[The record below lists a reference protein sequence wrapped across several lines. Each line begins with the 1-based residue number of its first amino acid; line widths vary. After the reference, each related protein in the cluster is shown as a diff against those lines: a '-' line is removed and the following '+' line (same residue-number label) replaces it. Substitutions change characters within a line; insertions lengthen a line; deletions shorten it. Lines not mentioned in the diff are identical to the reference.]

1 MSLLRKRKYG
11 VVLLVA
17 VLMICAVCSRVAARY
32 GYYAEVLSIVRALIY
47 IGLLAAWGISV
58 QTRIIQ
64 TQVRRYLLVIAG
76 LMLLWL
82 TLRTVKYNT
91 YHMTAERFLWY
102 GYYLPMLF
110 IPVLAVLV
118 ALSLGKPENYRLPKW
133 THFLYLPSALLFLLV
148 LTNDLHQLVF
158 FFPTGVLSTREY
170 DYGIGYYV
178 VLAWMVLCAA
188 AALVIILAKCRIPQ
202 SRRYL
207 WLPVVPFA
215 LALGYCAAYIKG
227 VYWVWLLAGDL
238 TVSMCLIIT
247 AIFESCIQCSLIQSN
262 THYAELFHAST
273 IGALITD
280 RDFSVACA
288 AENARSVD
296 SQTLMAAAES
306 PVVTA
311 DGIRISEA
319 PIRWGHVFWEDD
331 ISPMLAVLKELD
343 DTREELQSYGSIL
356 QAENAQKARRKKLEE
371 QERLYRAMQ
380 EKAAAP
386 AVRLSNLAKALQGVQ
401 DADAARF
408 LLWKM
413 TVIGAYLKRRS
424 NLIFL
429 ADRDGMVPVSE
440 VALCLN
446 ESMDNLR
453 LHVRRC
459 ASRLDFEGELR
470 LETAAALYDF
480 FEAAIELA
488 MDDLSG
494 AAANVTRKEDA
505 CVLSLMLQCGTD
517 LTSLRAAYPGMH
529 SLKMRTAS
537 GTARCP
543 SGKGGTRHETKPS
556 PRHQGERGQ
565 SPLRHLLCRQQR
577 RHHPVQ
583 PADAPSLPRP
593 DGPRPAIS
601 GRAARRLESPG
612 RRRYAGGCRQQLP
625 AIPGRR
631 GLGLPGE

>member
-17 VLMICAVCSRVAARY
+17 VLMICAVCARVAARY

-319 PIRWGHVFWEDD
+319 PMRWGHVSWDDD

-470 LETAAALYDF
+470 LETAAVLYDF

-494 AAANVTRKEDA
+494 AAANVTRKEDT

-517 LTSLRAAYPGMH
+517 LTSLRAAYPDAFVENEDGVWYCTL
-529 SLKMRTAS
+529 SVRE
-537 GTARCP
+537 
-543 SGKGGTRHETKPS
+543 GGNTP
-556 PRHQGERGQ
+556 
-565 SPLRHLLCRQQR
+565 
-577 RHHPVQ
+577 
-583 PADAPSLPRP
+583 
-593 DGPRPAIS
+593 
-601 GRAARRLESPG
+601 
-612 RRRYAGGCRQQLP
+612 
-625 AIPGRR
+625 
-631 GLGLPGE
+631 

>member
-1 MSLLRKRKYG
+1 MSFRYLPRRRFRTMSLLRKRKYG

-17 VLMICAVCSRVAARY
+17 VLMICAVCARVAARY

-517 LTSLRAAYPGMH
+517 LTSLRAAYPD
-529 SLKMRTAS
+529 AS
-537 GTARCP
+537 VENEDGVWYCTLSVRE
-543 SGKGGTRHETKPS
+543 GGNTP
-556 PRHQGERGQ
+556 
-565 SPLRHLLCRQQR
+565 
-577 RHHPVQ
+577 
-583 PADAPSLPRP
+583 
-593 DGPRPAIS
+593 
-601 GRAARRLESPG
+601 
-612 RRRYAGGCRQQLP
+612 
-625 AIPGRR
+625 
-631 GLGLPGE
+631 

>member
-1 MSLLRKRKYG
+1 MSLLQKRKYG

-17 VLMICAVCSRVAARY
+17 VLMICAVCARVAARY

-386 AVRLSNLAKALQGVQ
+386 AVRLSNLAKTLQGVQ

-517 LTSLRAAYPGMH
+517 LTSLRAAYPDAFVENEDGVWYCTL
-529 SLKMRTAS
+529 SVRE
-537 GTARCP
+537 
-543 SGKGGTRHETKPS
+543 GGNTP
-556 PRHQGERGQ
+556 
-565 SPLRHLLCRQQR
+565 
-577 RHHPVQ
+577 
-583 PADAPSLPRP
+583 
-593 DGPRPAIS
+593 
-601 GRAARRLESPG
+601 
-612 RRRYAGGCRQQLP
+612 
-625 AIPGRR
+625 
-631 GLGLPGE
+631 

>member
-17 VLMICAVCSRVAARY
+17 VLMICAVCARVAARY

-319 PIRWGHVFWEDD
+319 PIRRGHVFWEDD

-371 QERLYRAMQ
+371 QERLYRTMQ

-517 LTSLRAAYPGMH
+517 LTSLRAAYPDAFVENEDGVWYCTL
-529 SLKMRTAS
+529 SVRE
-537 GTARCP
+537 
-543 SGKGGTRHETKPS
+543 GGNTP
-556 PRHQGERGQ
+556 
-565 SPLRHLLCRQQR
+565 
-577 RHHPVQ
+577 
-583 PADAPSLPRP
+583 
-593 DGPRPAIS
+593 
-601 GRAARRLESPG
+601 
-612 RRRYAGGCRQQLP
+612 
-625 AIPGRR
+625 
-631 GLGLPGE
+631 

>member
-17 VLMICAVCSRVAARY
+17 VLMICAVCARVAARY
-32 GYYAEVLSIVRALIY
+32 GYYAEVLSIVRTLIY

-91 YHMTAERFLWY
+91 YHMTAERFLRY

-386 AVRLSNLAKALQGVQ
+386 VVRLSNLAKALQGVQ

-413 TVIGAYLKRRS
+413 TVMGAYLKRRS

-517 LTSLRAAYPGMH
+517 LTSLRAAYPD
-529 SLKMRTAS
+529 AS
-537 GTARCP
+537 VENEDGVWYCTLSVRE
-543 SGKGGTRHETKPS
+543 GGNTP
-556 PRHQGERGQ
+556 
-565 SPLRHLLCRQQR
+565 
-577 RHHPVQ
+577 
-583 PADAPSLPRP
+583 
-593 DGPRPAIS
+593 
-601 GRAARRLESPG
+601 
-612 RRRYAGGCRQQLP
+612 
-625 AIPGRR
+625 
-631 GLGLPGE
+631 

>member
-17 VLMICAVCSRVAARY
+17 VLMICAVCARVAARY
-32 GYYAEVLSIVRALIY
+32 GYYAEVLSIVRTLIY

-64 TQVRRYLLVIAG
+64 TQVRRCLLVIAG

-356 QAENAQKARRKKLEE
+356 QAENAQKARRRKLEE

-386 AVRLSNLAKALQGVQ
+386 AERLSNLAKALQGVQ

-517 LTSLRAAYPGMH
+517 LTSLRAAYPD
-529 SLKMRTAS
+529 AS
-537 GTARCP
+537 VESEDGVWYCTLSVRE
-543 SGKGGTRHETKPS
+543 GGNTP
-556 PRHQGERGQ
+556 
-565 SPLRHLLCRQQR
+565 
-577 RHHPVQ
+577 
-583 PADAPSLPRP
+583 
-593 DGPRPAIS
+593 
-601 GRAARRLESPG
+601 
-612 RRRYAGGCRQQLP
+612 
-625 AIPGRR
+625 
-631 GLGLPGE
+631 

>member
-1 MSLLRKRKYG
+1 MLRKHDELSLPTPQEVPHDEPVTKKKIWRG
-11 VVLLVA
+11 A
-17 VLMICAVCSRVAARY
+17 ACSRADDLRRLRSRRRKVRP
-32 GYYAEVLSIVRALIY
+32 EVLSIVRVLIY

-158 FFPTGVLSTREY
+158 FFSTGVLSTREY

-505 CVLSLMLQCGTD
+505 SVLSLMLQCGTD
-517 LTSLRAAYPGMH
+517 LTSLGASYPDAFVENEDGVWYCTL
-529 SLKMRTAS
+529 SVRE
-537 GTARCP
+537 
-543 SGKGGTRHETKPS
+543 GGNTP
-556 PRHQGERGQ
+556 
-565 SPLRHLLCRQQR
+565 
-577 RHHPVQ
+577 
-583 PADAPSLPRP
+583 
-593 DGPRPAIS
+593 
-601 GRAARRLESPG
+601 
-612 RRRYAGGCRQQLP
+612 
-625 AIPGRR
+625 
-631 GLGLPGE
+631 

>member
-17 VLMICAVCSRVAARY
+17 VLMICAVCARVAARC

-408 LLWKM
+408 RLWKM

-453 LHVRRC
+453 LHGRRC

-517 LTSLRAAYPGMH
+517 LTSLRAAYPD
-529 SLKMRTAS
+529 AS
-537 GTARCP
+537 VENEDGVWYCTLSVRE
-543 SGKGGTRHETKPS
+543 GGNTP
-556 PRHQGERGQ
+556 
-565 SPLRHLLCRQQR
+565 
-577 RHHPVQ
+577 
-583 PADAPSLPRP
+583 
-593 DGPRPAIS
+593 
-601 GRAARRLESPG
+601 
-612 RRRYAGGCRQQLP
+612 
-625 AIPGRR
+625 
-631 GLGLPGE
+631 

>member
-17 VLMICAVCSRVAARY
+17 VLMICAVCARVAARY

-170 DYGIGYYV
+170 GYGIGYYV

-188 AALVIILAKCRIPQ
+188 AALAIILAKCRIPQ

-386 AVRLSNLAKALQGVQ
+386 AERLSNLAKALQGVQ

-517 LTSLRAAYPGMH
+517 LTSLRAAYPD
-529 SLKMRTAS
+529 AS
-537 GTARCP
+537 VENEDGVWYCTLSVRE
-543 SGKGGTRHETKPS
+543 GGNTP
-556 PRHQGERGQ
+556 
-565 SPLRHLLCRQQR
+565 
-577 RHHPVQ
+577 
-583 PADAPSLPRP
+583 
-593 DGPRPAIS
+593 
-601 GRAARRLESPG
+601 
-612 RRRYAGGCRQQLP
+612 
-625 AIPGRR
+625 
-631 GLGLPGE
+631 

>member
-17 VLMICAVCSRVAARY
+17 VLMICAVCARVAARY

-170 DYGIGYYV
+170 GYGIGYYV

-343 DTREELQSYGSIL
+343 ATREELQSYGSIL

-517 LTSLRAAYPGMH
+517 LTSLRAAYPDAFVENEDGVWYCTL
-529 SLKMRTAS
+529 SVRE
-537 GTARCP
+537 
-543 SGKGGTRHETKPS
+543 GGNTP
-556 PRHQGERGQ
+556 
-565 SPLRHLLCRQQR
+565 
-577 RHHPVQ
+577 
-583 PADAPSLPRP
+583 
-593 DGPRPAIS
+593 
-601 GRAARRLESPG
+601 
-612 RRRYAGGCRQQLP
+612 
-625 AIPGRR
+625 
-631 GLGLPGE
+631 

>member
-32 GYYAEVLSIVRALIY
+32 GYCAEVLSIVRALIY
-47 IGLLAAWGISV
+47 IGLLAAWDISV

-401 DADAARF
+401 DADTARF

-517 LTSLRAAYPGMH
+517 LTSLRAAYPD
-529 SLKMRTAS
+529 AS
-537 GTARCP
+537 VENEDGVWYCTLSVRE
-543 SGKGGTRHETKPS
+543 GGNTP
-556 PRHQGERGQ
+556 
-565 SPLRHLLCRQQR
+565 
-577 RHHPVQ
+577 
-583 PADAPSLPRP
+583 
-593 DGPRPAIS
+593 
-601 GRAARRLESPG
+601 
-612 RRRYAGGCRQQLP
+612 
-625 AIPGRR
+625 
-631 GLGLPGE
+631 

>member
-17 VLMICAVCSRVAARY
+17 VLMICAVCARVAARY
-32 GYYAEVLSIVRALIY
+32 GYYAEVLSIVRTLIY

-296 SQTLMAAAES
+296 FQTLMAAAES

-343 DTREELQSYGSIL
+343 ATREELQSYGSIL

-480 FEAAIELA
+480 FEAAIELV

-517 LTSLRAAYPGMH
+517 LTSLRAAYPDAFVENEDGVWYCTL
-529 SLKMRTAS
+529 SVRE
-537 GTARCP
+537 
-543 SGKGGTRHETKPS
+543 GGNTP
-556 PRHQGERGQ
+556 
-565 SPLRHLLCRQQR
+565 
-577 RHHPVQ
+577 
-583 PADAPSLPRP
+583 
-593 DGPRPAIS
+593 
-601 GRAARRLESPG
+601 
-612 RRRYAGGCRQQLP
+612 
-625 AIPGRR
+625 
-631 GLGLPGE
+631 

>member
-17 VLMICAVCSRVAARY
+17 VLMICAVCARVAARY

-170 DYGIGYYV
+170 GYGIGYYV
-178 VLAWMVLCAA
+178 VLVWMVLCAA
-188 AALVIILAKCRIPQ
+188 AALAIILAKCRIPQ

-238 TVSMCLIIT
+238 TVFMCLIIT

-386 AVRLSNLAKALQGVQ
+386 AVRLSNLAKTLQGVQ

-517 LTSLRAAYPGMH
+517 LTSLRAAYPDAFVENEDGVWYCTL
-529 SLKMRTAS
+529 SVRE
-537 GTARCP
+537 
-543 SGKGGTRHETKPS
+543 GGNTP
-556 PRHQGERGQ
+556 
-565 SPLRHLLCRQQR
+565 
-577 RHHPVQ
+577 
-583 PADAPSLPRP
+583 
-593 DGPRPAIS
+593 
-601 GRAARRLESPG
+601 
-612 RRRYAGGCRQQLP
+612 
-625 AIPGRR
+625 
-631 GLGLPGE
+631 

>member
-17 VLMICAVCSRVAARY
+17 VLMICAVCARVAARY

-148 LTNDLHQLVF
+148 LTNDLHQIVF

-262 THYAELFHAST
+262 TRYAELFHTST

-429 ADRDGMVPVSE
+429 ADRDGMVPASE

-517 LTSLRAAYPGMH
+517 LTSLRAAYPDAFVENEDGVWYCTL
-529 SLKMRTAS
+529 SVRE
-537 GTARCP
+537 
-543 SGKGGTRHETKPS
+543 GGNTP
-556 PRHQGERGQ
+556 
-565 SPLRHLLCRQQR
+565 
-577 RHHPVQ
+577 
-583 PADAPSLPRP
+583 
-593 DGPRPAIS
+593 
-601 GRAARRLESPG
+601 
-612 RRRYAGGCRQQLP
+612 
-625 AIPGRR
+625 
-631 GLGLPGE
+631 

>member
-17 VLMICAVCSRVAARY
+17 VLMICAVCARVAARY

-238 TVSMCLIIT
+238 TVSMCLFIT

-488 MDDLSG
+488 VDDLSG

-517 LTSLRAAYPGMH
+517 LTSLRAAYPDAFVENEDGVWYCTL
-529 SLKMRTAS
+529 SVRE
-537 GTARCP
+537 
-543 SGKGGTRHETKPS
+543 GGNTP
-556 PRHQGERGQ
+556 
-565 SPLRHLLCRQQR
+565 
-577 RHHPVQ
+577 
-583 PADAPSLPRP
+583 
-593 DGPRPAIS
+593 
-601 GRAARRLESPG
+601 
-612 RRRYAGGCRQQLP
+612 
-625 AIPGRR
+625 
-631 GLGLPGE
+631 

>member
-17 VLMICAVCSRVAARY
+17 VLMICAVCARVAARY

-331 ISPMLAVLKELD
+331 ISPMLAVLKEMD
-343 DTREELQSYGSIL
+343 DIREELQSYGSIL

-386 AVRLSNLAKALQGVQ
+386 AVRLSNLAETLQGVQ

-517 LTSLRAAYPGMH
+517 LTSLRAAYPDAFVENEDGVWYCTL
-529 SLKMRTAS
+529 SVRE
-537 GTARCP
+537 
-543 SGKGGTRHETKPS
+543 GGNTP
-556 PRHQGERGQ
+556 
-565 SPLRHLLCRQQR
+565 
-577 RHHPVQ
+577 
-583 PADAPSLPRP
+583 
-593 DGPRPAIS
+593 
-601 GRAARRLESPG
+601 
-612 RRRYAGGCRQQLP
+612 
-625 AIPGRR
+625 
-631 GLGLPGE
+631 

>member
-17 VLMICAVCSRVAARY
+17 VLMICAVCARVAARY
-32 GYYAEVLSIVRALIY
+32 GYYAEGLSIVRALIY

-202 SRRYL
+202 NRRYL

-288 AENARSVD
+288 AKNARSVD

-343 DTREELQSYGSIL
+343 ATREELQSYGSIL

-386 AVRLSNLAKALQGVQ
+386 AVRLSNLAKTLQGVQ

-517 LTSLRAAYPGMH
+517 LTSLRAAYPDAFVENEDGVWYCTL
-529 SLKMRTAS
+529 SVRE
-537 GTARCP
+537 
-543 SGKGGTRHETKPS
+543 GGNTP
-556 PRHQGERGQ
+556 
-565 SPLRHLLCRQQR
+565 
-577 RHHPVQ
+577 
-583 PADAPSLPRP
+583 
-593 DGPRPAIS
+593 
-601 GRAARRLESPG
+601 
-612 RRRYAGGCRQQLP
+612 
-625 AIPGRR
+625 
-631 GLGLPGE
+631 

>member
-17 VLMICAVCSRVAARY
+17 VLMICAVCARVAARY
-32 GYYAEVLSIVRALIY
+32 GYYAEVLSIVRVLIY

-517 LTSLRAAYPGMH
+517 LTSLRAAYPDAFVENEDGVWYCTL
-529 SLKMRTAS
+529 SVRE
-537 GTARCP
+537 
-543 SGKGGTRHETKPS
+543 GGNTP
-556 PRHQGERGQ
+556 
-565 SPLRHLLCRQQR
+565 
-577 RHHPVQ
+577 
-583 PADAPSLPRP
+583 
-593 DGPRPAIS
+593 
-601 GRAARRLESPG
+601 
-612 RRRYAGGCRQQLP
+612 
-625 AIPGRR
+625 
-631 GLGLPGE
+631 

>member
-17 VLMICAVCSRVAARY
+17 VLMICAICARVAARY

-148 LTNDLHQLVF
+148 LTNDPHQLVF

-188 AALVIILAKCRIPQ
+188 AALAIILAKCRIPQ

-331 ISPMLAVLKELD
+331 ISPMLAVLKEMD

-517 LTSLRAAYPGMH
+517 LTSLRAAYPDAFVENEDGVWYCTL
-529 SLKMRTAS
+529 SVRE
-537 GTARCP
+537 
-543 SGKGGTRHETKPS
+543 GGNTP
-556 PRHQGERGQ
+556 
-565 SPLRHLLCRQQR
+565 
-577 RHHPVQ
+577 
-583 PADAPSLPRP
+583 
-593 DGPRPAIS
+593 
-601 GRAARRLESPG
+601 
-612 RRRYAGGCRQQLP
+612 
-625 AIPGRR
+625 
-631 GLGLPGE
+631 

>member
-1 MSLLRKRKYG
+1 MSRLQKRKYG

-17 VLMICAVCSRVAARY
+17 VLMICAVCARVAARY

-148 LTNDLHQLVF
+148 LTNDLHQFVF

-343 DTREELQSYGSIL
+343 ATREELQSYGSIL

-386 AVRLSNLAKALQGVQ
+386 AVRLSNLAKTLQGVQ
-401 DADAARF
+401 DADTARF

-517 LTSLRAAYPGMH
+517 LTSLRAAYPDAFVENEDGVWYCTL
-529 SLKMRTAS
+529 SVRE
-537 GTARCP
+537 
-543 SGKGGTRHETKPS
+543 GGNTP
-556 PRHQGERGQ
+556 
-565 SPLRHLLCRQQR
+565 
-577 RHHPVQ
+577 
-583 PADAPSLPRP
+583 
-593 DGPRPAIS
+593 
-601 GRAARRLESPG
+601 
-612 RRRYAGGCRQQLP
+612 
-625 AIPGRR
+625 
-631 GLGLPGE
+631 

>member
-17 VLMICAVCSRVAARY
+17 VLMICAVCARVAARC

-188 AALVIILAKCRIPQ
+188 AALAIILAKCRIPQ

-386 AVRLSNLAKALQGVQ
+386 AVRLSNLAKTLQGVQ
-401 DADAARF
+401 DADTARF

-517 LTSLRAAYPGMH
+517 LTSLRAAYPD
-529 SLKMRTAS
+529 AS
-537 GTARCP
+537 VENEDGVWYCTL
-543 SGKGGTRHETKPS
+543 SVWEGGNTP
-556 PRHQGERGQ
+556 
-565 SPLRHLLCRQQR
+565 
-577 RHHPVQ
+577 
-583 PADAPSLPRP
+583 
-593 DGPRPAIS
+593 
-601 GRAARRLESPG
+601 
-612 RRRYAGGCRQQLP
+612 
-625 AIPGRR
+625 
-631 GLGLPGE
+631 

>member
-17 VLMICAVCSRVAARY
+17 VLMICAVCARVAARY

-386 AVRLSNLAKALQGVQ
+386 AERLSNLAKALQGVQ
-401 DADAARF
+401 DADTARF

-517 LTSLRAAYPGMH
+517 LTSLRAAYPDAFVENEDGVWYCTL
-529 SLKMRTAS
+529 SVRE
-537 GTARCP
+537 
-543 SGKGGTRHETKPS
+543 GGNTP
-556 PRHQGERGQ
+556 
-565 SPLRHLLCRQQR
+565 
-577 RHHPVQ
+577 
-583 PADAPSLPRP
+583 
-593 DGPRPAIS
+593 
-601 GRAARRLESPG
+601 
-612 RRRYAGGCRQQLP
+612 
-625 AIPGRR
+625 
-631 GLGLPGE
+631 

>member
-17 VLMICAVCSRVAARY
+17 VLMICAVCARVAARY
-32 GYYAEVLSIVRALIY
+32 GYYAEVLSIIRALIY

-386 AVRLSNLAKALQGVQ
+386 AVRLSNLAKTLQGVQ

-517 LTSLRAAYPGMH
+517 LTSLRAAYPD
-529 SLKMRTAS
+529 AS
-537 GTARCP
+537 VENEDGVWYCTLSVRE
-543 SGKGGTRHETKPS
+543 GGNTP
-556 PRHQGERGQ
+556 
-565 SPLRHLLCRQQR
+565 
-577 RHHPVQ
+577 
-583 PADAPSLPRP
+583 
-593 DGPRPAIS
+593 
-601 GRAARRLESPG
+601 
-612 RRRYAGGCRQQLP
+612 
-625 AIPGRR
+625 
-631 GLGLPGE
+631 

>member
-17 VLMICAVCSRVAARY
+17 VLMICAVCARVAARY

-207 WLPVVPFA
+207 WLPVVPFT

-343 DTREELQSYGSIL
+343 ATREELQSYGSIL

-380 EKAAAP
+380 EKTAAP

-517 LTSLRAAYPGMH
+517 LTSLRAAYPDAFVENEDGVWYCTL
-529 SLKMRTAS
+529 SVRE
-537 GTARCP
+537 
-543 SGKGGTRHETKPS
+543 GGNTP
-556 PRHQGERGQ
+556 
-565 SPLRHLLCRQQR
+565 
-577 RHHPVQ
+577 
-583 PADAPSLPRP
+583 
-593 DGPRPAIS
+593 
-601 GRAARRLESPG
+601 
-612 RRRYAGGCRQQLP
+612 
-625 AIPGRR
+625 
-631 GLGLPGE
+631 

>member
-17 VLMICAVCSRVAARY
+17 VLMICAVCARVAARY

-170 DYGIGYYV
+170 GYGIGYYV

-343 DTREELQSYGSIL
+343 ATREELQSYGSIL

-380 EKAAAP
+380 DKAAAP

-517 LTSLRAAYPGMH
+517 LTSLRAAYPD
-529 SLKMRTAS
+529 AS
-537 GTARCP
+537 VENEDGVWYCTLSVRE
-543 SGKGGTRHETKPS
+543 GGNTP
-556 PRHQGERGQ
+556 
-565 SPLRHLLCRQQR
+565 
-577 RHHPVQ
+577 
-583 PADAPSLPRP
+583 
-593 DGPRPAIS
+593 
-601 GRAARRLESPG
+601 
-612 RRRYAGGCRQQLP
+612 
-625 AIPGRR
+625 
-631 GLGLPGE
+631 

>member
-17 VLMICAVCSRVAARY
+17 VLMICAVCARVAARY

-148 LTNDLHQLVF
+148 LTNDLHQFVF

-343 DTREELQSYGSIL
+343 ATREELQSYGSIL

-401 DADAARF
+401 DADTARF

-517 LTSLRAAYPGMH
+517 LTSLRAAYPDAFVENEDGVWYCTL
-529 SLKMRTAS
+529 SVRE
-537 GTARCP
+537 
-543 SGKGGTRHETKPS
+543 GGNTP
-556 PRHQGERGQ
+556 
-565 SPLRHLLCRQQR
+565 
-577 RHHPVQ
+577 
-583 PADAPSLPRP
+583 
-593 DGPRPAIS
+593 
-601 GRAARRLESPG
+601 
-612 RRRYAGGCRQQLP
+612 
-625 AIPGRR
+625 
-631 GLGLPGE
+631 

>member
-17 VLMICAVCSRVAARY
+17 VLMICAVCARVAARY
-32 GYYAEVLSIVRALIY
+32 GYYAEMLSIVRALIY

-91 YHMTAERFLWY
+91 YHMTTERFLWY

-148 LTNDLHQLVF
+148 LTNDLHQFVF

-517 LTSLRAAYPGMH
+517 LTSLRTAYPDAFVENEDGVWYCTL
-529 SLKMRTAS
+529 SVRE
-537 GTARCP
+537 
-543 SGKGGTRHETKPS
+543 GGNTP
-556 PRHQGERGQ
+556 
-565 SPLRHLLCRQQR
+565 
-577 RHHPVQ
+577 
-583 PADAPSLPRP
+583 
-593 DGPRPAIS
+593 
-601 GRAARRLESPG
+601 
-612 RRRYAGGCRQQLP
+612 
-625 AIPGRR
+625 
-631 GLGLPGE
+631 

>member
-17 VLMICAVCSRVAARY
+17 VLMICAVCARVAARC

-494 AAANVTRKEDA
+494 TAANVTRKEDA

-517 LTSLRAAYPGMH
+517 LTSLRAAYPD
-529 SLKMRTAS
+529 AS
-537 GTARCP
+537 VENEDGVWYCTLSVRE
-543 SGKGGTRHETKPS
+543 GGNTP
-556 PRHQGERGQ
+556 
-565 SPLRHLLCRQQR
+565 
-577 RHHPVQ
+577 
-583 PADAPSLPRP
+583 
-593 DGPRPAIS
+593 
-601 GRAARRLESPG
+601 
-612 RRRYAGGCRQQLP
+612 
-625 AIPGRR
+625 
-631 GLGLPGE
+631 

>member
-11 VVLLVA
+11 VVLRVA
-17 VLMICAVCSRVAARY
+17 VLMICAVCARVAARY

-356 QAENAQKARRKKLEE
+356 QAENAQKTRRKKLEE

-470 LETAAALYDF
+470 LETEAALYDF

-517 LTSLRAAYPGMH
+517 LTSLRAAYPDAFVENEDGVWYCTL
-529 SLKMRTAS
+529 SVRE
-537 GTARCP
+537 
-543 SGKGGTRHETKPS
+543 GGNTP
-556 PRHQGERGQ
+556 
-565 SPLRHLLCRQQR
+565 
-577 RHHPVQ
+577 
-583 PADAPSLPRP
+583 
-593 DGPRPAIS
+593 
-601 GRAARRLESPG
+601 
-612 RRRYAGGCRQQLP
+612 
-625 AIPGRR
+625 
-631 GLGLPGE
+631 

>member
-17 VLMICAVCSRVAARY
+17 VLMICAVCARVAARY

-102 GYYLPMLF
+102 GYYLLMLF

-133 THFLYLPSALLFLLV
+133 THFLYLSSALLFLLV

-227 VYWVWLLAGDL
+227 VYWVWLLVGDL

-262 THYAELFHAST
+262 THYAELFHTST

-517 LTSLRAAYPGMH
+517 LTSLRAAYPD
-529 SLKMRTAS
+529 AS
-537 GTARCP
+537 VENEDGVWYCTLPVRE
-543 SGKGGTRHETKPS
+543 GGNTP
-556 PRHQGERGQ
+556 
-565 SPLRHLLCRQQR
+565 
-577 RHHPVQ
+577 
-583 PADAPSLPRP
+583 
-593 DGPRPAIS
+593 
-601 GRAARRLESPG
+601 
-612 RRRYAGGCRQQLP
+612 
-625 AIPGRR
+625 
-631 GLGLPGE
+631 

>member
-17 VLMICAVCSRVAARY
+17 VLMICAICARVAARY

-188 AALVIILAKCRIPQ
+188 AALAIILAKCRIPQ

-331 ISPMLAVLKELD
+331 ISPMLAVLKEMD
-343 DTREELQSYGSIL
+343 DTREKLQSYGSIL

-488 MDDLSG
+488 MDNLSG

-517 LTSLRAAYPGMH
+517 LTSLRAAYPD
-529 SLKMRTAS
+529 AS
-537 GTARCP
+537 VESEDGVWYCTLSVRE
-543 SGKGGTRHETKPS
+543 GGNTP
-556 PRHQGERGQ
+556 
-565 SPLRHLLCRQQR
+565 
-577 RHHPVQ
+577 
-583 PADAPSLPRP
+583 
-593 DGPRPAIS
+593 
-601 GRAARRLESPG
+601 
-612 RRRYAGGCRQQLP
+612 
-625 AIPGRR
+625 
-631 GLGLPGE
+631 

>member
-17 VLMICAVCSRVAARY
+17 VLMICAVCARVAARY

-356 QAENAQKARRKKLEE
+356 QAENAQKARHKKLEE

-459 ASRLDFEGELR
+459 ASRLDFEGEQR

-517 LTSLRAAYPGMH
+517 LTSLRAAYPD
-529 SLKMRTAS
+529 AS
-537 GTARCP
+537 VENEDGVWYCTLSVRE
-543 SGKGGTRHETKPS
+543 GGNTP
-556 PRHQGERGQ
+556 
-565 SPLRHLLCRQQR
+565 
-577 RHHPVQ
+577 
-583 PADAPSLPRP
+583 
-593 DGPRPAIS
+593 
-601 GRAARRLESPG
+601 
-612 RRRYAGGCRQQLP
+612 
-625 AIPGRR
+625 
-631 GLGLPGE
+631 

>member
-17 VLMICAVCSRVAARY
+17 VLMICAVCARVAARC
-32 GYYAEVLSIVRALIY
+32 GYYAEVLSFVRALIY

-371 QERLYRAMQ
+371 QERLYRTMQ

-517 LTSLRAAYPGMH
+517 LTSLRAAYPD
-529 SLKMRTAS
+529 AS
-537 GTARCP
+537 VENEDGVWYCTLSVRE
-543 SGKGGTRHETKPS
+543 GGNTP
-556 PRHQGERGQ
+556 
-565 SPLRHLLCRQQR
+565 
-577 RHHPVQ
+577 
-583 PADAPSLPRP
+583 
-593 DGPRPAIS
+593 
-601 GRAARRLESPG
+601 
-612 RRRYAGGCRQQLP
+612 
-625 AIPGRR
+625 
-631 GLGLPGE
+631 

>member
-17 VLMICAVCSRVAARY
+17 VLMICAVCARVAARY
-32 GYYAEVLSIVRALIY
+32 GYYAEVLSFVRALIY

-148 LTNDLHQLVF
+148 LTNDLHQIVF

-296 SQTLMAAAES
+296 SQTLMAATES

-517 LTSLRAAYPGMH
+517 LTSLRAAYPD
-529 SLKMRTAS
+529 AS
-537 GTARCP
+537 VENEDGVWYCTLSVRE
-543 SGKGGTRHETKPS
+543 GGNTP
-556 PRHQGERGQ
+556 
-565 SPLRHLLCRQQR
+565 
-577 RHHPVQ
+577 
-583 PADAPSLPRP
+583 
-593 DGPRPAIS
+593 
-601 GRAARRLESPG
+601 
-612 RRRYAGGCRQQLP
+612 
-625 AIPGRR
+625 
-631 GLGLPGE
+631 

>member
-17 VLMICAVCSRVAARY
+17 VLMICAVCARVAARC

-47 IGLLAAWGISV
+47 IGLLATWGISV

-148 LTNDLHQLVF
+148 LTNDLHQIVF

-262 THYAELFHAST
+262 THYAELFHTST

-517 LTSLRAAYPGMH
+517 LTSLRAAYPDAFVENEDGVWYCTL
-529 SLKMRTAS
+529 SVRE
-537 GTARCP
+537 
-543 SGKGGTRHETKPS
+543 GGNTP
-556 PRHQGERGQ
+556 
-565 SPLRHLLCRQQR
+565 
-577 RHHPVQ
+577 
-583 PADAPSLPRP
+583 
-593 DGPRPAIS
+593 
-601 GRAARRLESPG
+601 
-612 RRRYAGGCRQQLP
+612 
-625 AIPGRR
+625 
-631 GLGLPGE
+631 

>member
-17 VLMICAVCSRVAARY
+17 VLMICAVCARVAARC

-133 THFLYLPSALLFLLV
+133 THFLYLPSALLLLLV

-386 AVRLSNLAKALQGVQ
+386 AVRLSNLAKTLQGVQ

-470 LETAAALYDF
+470 LETAAVLYDF

-517 LTSLRAAYPGMH
+517 LTSLRAAYPDAFVENEDGVWYCTL
-529 SLKMRTAS
+529 SVRE
-537 GTARCP
+537 
-543 SGKGGTRHETKPS
+543 GGNTP
-556 PRHQGERGQ
+556 
-565 SPLRHLLCRQQR
+565 
-577 RHHPVQ
+577 
-583 PADAPSLPRP
+583 
-593 DGPRPAIS
+593 
-601 GRAARRLESPG
+601 
-612 RRRYAGGCRQQLP
+612 
-625 AIPGRR
+625 
-631 GLGLPGE
+631 

>member
-17 VLMICAVCSRVAARY
+17 VLMICAVCARVAARY

-188 AALVIILAKCRIPQ
+188 AALVIILTKCRIPQ

-386 AVRLSNLAKALQGVQ
+386 AVRLSNLAKTLQGVQ

-517 LTSLRAAYPGMH
+517 LTSLRAAYPD
-529 SLKMRTAS
+529 AS
-537 GTARCP
+537 VENEDGVWYCTL
-543 SGKGGTRHETKPS
+543 SVWEGGNTP
-556 PRHQGERGQ
+556 
-565 SPLRHLLCRQQR
+565 
-577 RHHPVQ
+577 
-583 PADAPSLPRP
+583 
-593 DGPRPAIS
+593 
-601 GRAARRLESPG
+601 
-612 RRRYAGGCRQQLP
+612 
-625 AIPGRR
+625 
-631 GLGLPGE
+631 

>member
-11 VVLLVA
+11 VVLTVA
-17 VLMICAVCSRVAARY
+17 ALMVCAICARVIARY
-32 GYYAEVLSIVRALIY
+32 GYHAEVLGIVRAVIY

-64 TQVRRYLLVIAG
+64 TQVRRYLLAIAG

-158 FFPTGVLSTREY
+158 FFPSGVLSTREY
-170 DYGIGYYV
+170 DYGTGYYV
-178 VLAWMVLCAA
+178 VLAWMVLCSA
-188 AALVIILAKCRIPQ
+188 AALVIILAKCRIPH

-215 LALGYCAAYIKG
+215 LALMYCAAYIKG

-262 THYAELFHAST
+262 THYEELFHAST
-273 IGALITD
+273 IGALVTD

-296 SQTLMAAAES
+296 PQTLIAAAEA

-356 QAENAQKARRKKLEE
+356 QAENAQKVRRKKLEE

-459 ASRLDFEGELR
+459 ASRLDFVGELR

-488 MDDLSG
+488 LDDLSG
-494 AAANVTRKEDA
+494 AAANITRREDA
-505 CVLSLMLQCGTD
+505 CVLSLMLQCGAD
-517 LTSLRAAYPGMH
+517 LTALRAAYPD
-529 SLKMRTAS
+529 AS
-537 GTARCP
+537 VENEDGVWYCTLSVRE
-543 SGKGGTRHETKPS
+543 GGNTP
-556 PRHQGERGQ
+556 
-565 SPLRHLLCRQQR
+565 
-577 RHHPVQ
+577 
-583 PADAPSLPRP
+583 
-593 DGPRPAIS
+593 
-601 GRAARRLESPG
+601 
-612 RRRYAGGCRQQLP
+612 
-625 AIPGRR
+625 
-631 GLGLPGE
+631 

>member
-17 VLMICAVCSRVAARY
+17 VLMICAVCARVAARY
-32 GYYAEVLSIVRALIY
+32 GYYAEVLSIVRVLIY

-158 FFPTGVLSTREY
+158 FFPTGVLSAREY

-371 QERLYRAMQ
+371 QERLYRTMQ

-470 LETAAALYDF
+470 LETEAALYDF

-494 AAANVTRKEDA
+494 AAVNVTRKEDA

-517 LTSLRAAYPGMH
+517 LASLRAAYPDAFVENEDGVWYCTL
-529 SLKMRTAS
+529 SVRE
-537 GTARCP
+537 
-543 SGKGGTRHETKPS
+543 GGNTP
-556 PRHQGERGQ
+556 
-565 SPLRHLLCRQQR
+565 
-577 RHHPVQ
+577 
-583 PADAPSLPRP
+583 
-593 DGPRPAIS
+593 
-601 GRAARRLESPG
+601 
-612 RRRYAGGCRQQLP
+612 
-625 AIPGRR
+625 
-631 GLGLPGE
+631 

>member
-17 VLMICAVCSRVAARY
+17 VLMICAVCARVAARC
-32 GYYAEVLSIVRALIY
+32 GYYAEVLSIVRALVY
-47 IGLLAAWGISV
+47 IGLLATWGISV

-273 IGALITD
+273 IGALITG

-356 QAENAQKARRKKLEE
+356 QAENAQKTRRKKLEE

-517 LTSLRAAYPGMH
+517 LTSLRAAYSDAFVENEDGVWYCTL
-529 SLKMRTAS
+529 SVRE
-537 GTARCP
+537 
-543 SGKGGTRHETKPS
+543 GGNTP
-556 PRHQGERGQ
+556 
-565 SPLRHLLCRQQR
+565 
-577 RHHPVQ
+577 
-583 PADAPSLPRP
+583 
-593 DGPRPAIS
+593 
-601 GRAARRLESPG
+601 
-612 RRRYAGGCRQQLP
+612 
-625 AIPGRR
+625 
-631 GLGLPGE
+631 